1 MKRNETA
8 FTRMAL
14 SAAILLTLPLAA
26 TAKTACKPI
35 QFAHGASS
43 TTIHGTAP
51 AEDTVCF
58 TLATAKGQ
66 TATLKVAAGA
76 NTIFG
81 IDGLVDAQDS
91 YHFTTEHK
99 TYEIDVGQLERSVT
113 PEAFAIDVSVK

>member
-1 MKRNETA
+1 MQRNETA
-8 FTRMAL
+8 FSRAAMT
-14 SAAILLTLPLAA
+14 AAIMLALPLAA
-26 TAKTACKPI
+26 LAKPACKPI

-58 TLATAKGQ
+58 TLATGKGQ
-66 TATLKVAAGA
+66 TANLKVTSGT
-76 NTIFG
+76 NTVFG

-113 PEAFAIDVSVK
+113 PEAFAIDVSVQ